1 MSRMLAAALLGLAA
15 SCSTLVAPRT
25 ILAEDALELDDKERL
40 LARWEAGIARAN
52 AFLASA
58 HNQDLPPGEFELLN
72 DGMVL
77 RTGDG
82 RLWQVQVR
90 CTTWGSMAA
99 AFGYPA
105 QERSWGFVVG
115 ARGDG
120 PAVEANTFFRG
131 IDGRAR
137 DADGIAQL
145 ILHEVAHQVH
155 EVGTLGFRG
164 GLHYYWHGIF
174 SSWDEH
180 PDEQTP
186 IRVDRAF
193 RTFASG
199 RPPEAP
205 RP

>member
-1 MSRMLAAALLGLAA
+1 MNRLLPALLLGLAA

-25 ILAEDALELDDKERL
+25 ILAEDALELDDKEHL
-40 LARWEAGIARAN
+40 LARWEGGIARAN

-58 HNQDLPPGEFELLN
+58 HNQDLPRGEFTLLN
-72 DGMVL
+72 DGMVM
-77 RTGDG
+77 RSDDG
-82 RLWQVQVR
+82 RTWQVQVR
-90 CTTWGSMAA
+90 CTTWGSLAA

-120 PAVEANTFFRG
+120 PEVEANTFFRG

-137 DADGIAQL
+137 DADGLAQL

-155 EVGTLGFRG
+155 EVGTLSFGNS
-164 GLHYYWHGIF
+164 LHYYWHGIF
-174 SSWDEH
+174 TPWDEH
-180 PDEQTP
+180 PDEQMP

-193 RTFASG
+193 RAFASG